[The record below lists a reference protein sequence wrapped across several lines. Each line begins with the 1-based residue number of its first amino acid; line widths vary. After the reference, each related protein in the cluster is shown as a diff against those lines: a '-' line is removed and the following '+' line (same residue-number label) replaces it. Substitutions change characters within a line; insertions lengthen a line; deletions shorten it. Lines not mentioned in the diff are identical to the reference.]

1 MRKPGL
7 EQGGTGPRTSARR
20 QWSQGTGWTPNSI
33 LNSFLFQEGTAHL
46 VPSLGQGWGWV
57 SGLGCVGS
65 RTQKAQCLPR
75 PLQPGPALFQ
85 EPGGCPAPGWAKG
98 AICDIHAHRGPAPV
112 PDPPAPPPHA
122 LTRKESFAHF
132 LGSWCQLSAGT
143 HSGPKRFSLPC
154 SEEGLMSN

>member
-20 QWSQGTGWTPNSI
+20 QWSLGTGWTPNSS
-33 LNSFLFQEGTAHL
+33 LNSLLSQEGTAHL

-75 PLQPGPALFQ
+75 PLQPGPALFW
-85 EPGGCPAPGWAKG
+85 ERGGCPAPGWAKR
-98 AICDIHAHRGPAPV
+98 ATCDIHAHRGPAPV
-112 PDPPAPPPHA
+112 LDPPAPPPRA
-122 LTRKESFAHF
+122 LTLTGCDKEIKLCLHF
-132 LGSWCQLSAGT
+132 
-143 HSGPKRFSLPC
+143 
-154 SEEGLMSN
+154 GLMAPALSWHPLRPKALQLALL